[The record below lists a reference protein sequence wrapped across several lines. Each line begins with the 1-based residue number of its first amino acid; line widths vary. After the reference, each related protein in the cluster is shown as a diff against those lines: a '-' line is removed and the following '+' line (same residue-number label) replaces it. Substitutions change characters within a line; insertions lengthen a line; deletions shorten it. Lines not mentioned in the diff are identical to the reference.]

1 MIELYYWPTP
11 NGHKIT
17 VILEEAGIAYQF
29 KPIDIGA
36 GDQFKPEFLAFSPNN
51 RMPAIIDHAPADGG
65 EKISLFE
72 SGAILLYLAEKSG
85 QFLSKDIRQR
95 KVAMEW
101 LFWQMGGFGPMLGQ
115 NHHFTRYAS
124 EKIPYAID
132 RYQRETERLYG
143 VLNKHLEKRAFIADQ
158 YSIADMA
165 CYPWAVAHDWHH
177 VALENYPNVM
187 RWHDAIK
194 ARPAV
199 VKAYALAEQYKRAA
213 EMTPEMKKILFGIP
227 NANNP

>member
-1 MIELYYWPTP
+1 MIDLYYWPTP

-17 VILEEAGIAYQF
+17 LFLEEAGLPYQIT
-29 KPIDIGA
+29 PVDIGT

-51 RMPAIIDHAPADGG
+51 RMPAIIDNAPADGG
-65 EKISLFE
+65 EKISVFE
-72 SGAILLYLAEKSG
+72 SGAILLYLAEKTG
-85 QFLSKDIRQR
+85 KFLSSDIRQ
-95 KVAMEW
+95 KKISMEW

-115 NHHFTRYAS
+115 NHHFTRYAP

-143 VLNKHLEKRAFIADQ
+143 VLNKHLEKREFIADQ

-187 RWHDAIK
+187 RWHDAIEQ
-194 ARPAV
+194 RPAV
-199 VKAYALAEQYKRAA
+199 IKAYALAEQYKRPA
-213 EMTPEMKKILFGIP
+213 EMTPEMKKILFGAP
-227 NANNP
+227 NVNNP

>member
-17 VILEEAGIAYQF
+17 LFLEEAGIAYQI
-29 KPIDIGA
+29 KPVDIGA

-51 RMPAIIDHAPADGG
+51 RMPAIIDNAPADGG
-65 EKISLFE
+65 EKISIFE
-72 SGAILLYLAEKSG
+72 SGAILIYLAEKTG
-85 QFLSKDIRQR
+85 QFLSKNIRQ
-95 KVAMEW
+95 KKTVMEW
-101 LFWQMGGFGPMLGQ
+101 LFWQVGGFGPMLGQ
-115 NHHFTRYAS
+115 NHHFTRYAP

-143 VLNKHLEKRAFIADQ
+143 VLNKHLEAREFIADQ

-177 VALENYPNVM
+177 VALENYPNVQ

-194 ARPAV
+194 QRPAV
-199 VKAYALAEQYKRAA
+199 IKAYALAEQYQRPV
-213 EMTPEMKKILFGIP
+213 EMTPEMKKILFGTP
-227 NANNP
+227 SANNP